1 RRAADAL
8 AALPPAVSPALP
20 AAMTTERLEAWL
32 ADRERA
38 LETRTELRRAR
49 RERDAAR
56 ADAAAARATLAGAL
70 DAAAVRYPA
79 EAGFE
84 ALLKLAGEAV
94 ERDVGRRALHAAV
107 TACRDDAATRQR
119 ALAAATA
126 ADAEWQAGWTQ
137 ACAGCWLGEAG

>member
-1 RRAADAL
+1 GRQHAVAEAALARAKELRDAAEADRQRASAAL

-38 LETRTELRRAR
+38 LETRAELRRAR
-49 RERDAAR
+49 RERDAAK

-84 ALLKLAGEAV
+84 ALLKLAGEA
-94 ERDVGRRALHAAV
+94 
-107 TACRDDAATRQR
+107 
-119 ALAAATA
+119 
-126 ADAEWQAGWTQ
+126 
-137 ACAGCWLGEAG
+137 